1 MGAVL
6 SQLQDGK
13 ERVIA
18 YARCTLSKS
27 QRNYCVTDRE
37 LLAVVH
43 FIEYYKHYLL
53 GKEFLVRTDHQALRW
68 LFSLKEPKNRVARWI
83 ESLSA
88 FNFSI
93 EYRPGN
99 KHGNADALSRCP
111 VPQNCQ
117 CQNTIGMGL
126 ACGPCQKCQKKSK
139 DMNSKLAGQDT
150 ENTIRRVPDHALEH
164 KTKTS
169 ILKDYTTRSMRQISN
184 IVQWLPKT
192 TIVTTLFIIGIIFS
206 YIRVIGNQISN
217 KTQASVWTEGQTHPC
232 VMRNCCR
239 VETRSSAKAKQKEI
253 DLQQENKP
261 LKAPQKQPHK
271 QKKFRDKPGWA
282 SNYSMVN
289 LRKKQLDDPDISPI
303 LKWFESGKRPHGQE
317 ICASSPATRHFWN
330 SWDMLKLHDGVLFR
344 HFNIRNG
351 ISQYQQFLVPRSM
364 KKEII
369 DEMHQCILSGGHLA
383 KKKTRMKI
391 LQRFYWFGL
400 RDDVNLY
407 IEQCDN
413 CGANKTPPKTP
424 RAPLGEM
431 RVGAPMDRL
440 ATDILGPLP
449 TTPRGNR
456 YVLIVTDYFSNW
468 VEVLPIPD
476 QTAETTAEV
485 ILNEVISRYGCPL
498 DIHSD
503 QGPNYRSEL
512 FTELC
517 RLLEIRKTRSSARN
531 PKCNGKV
538 ERFNK
543 TLVRMVRA
551 YLKGQQ
557 REWDRNLGCLAAAYR
572 ASPHEATGFTPNLL
586 MMGREVRVPAEVMF
600 GSSTKGEEMTSYGQF
615 VDWLKRR
622 MQCAHDV
629 ARAHLKTTAKRQKD
643 QYDAKSS
650 LIKYEIGNL
659 VWYLAEKSKIGEN
672 PKLYSPYEGPYLIV
686 DKFSDL
692 TYNIQMEPKGK
703 TKVVNHNKLKKY
715 EGNIKYKWAKT
726 AIERAKAHNLPNT
739 LTDDSESSSSE

>member
-1 MGAVL
+1 MSCNFYNKLPKDQQPQLKPIQGYRAANGSPVQCLGKGMFKFKLGKLELKKALVVAAIVDDVLLGADI
-6 SQLQDGK
+6 LQKDPNGRARLLLDE
-13 ERVIA
+13 ERMILHGNSIPL
-18 YARCTLSKS
+18 T
-27 QRNYCVTDRE
+27 
-37 LLAVVH
+37 
-43 FIEYYKHYLL
+43 LL
-53 GKEFLVRTDHQALRW
+53 GKSESFRKVTAANNYIIQGMVEMTVDAYMEDFRDDSNNTAVLIEPSPQLGENLPLIMAPCLVDAVKNTTVTVRLINRSINPISINKDTVLGIASVCTEK
-68 LFSLKEPKNRVARWI
+68 SLPQFQKETSDQNRYFEKDEENTNRYTLPAEKDI
-83 ESLSA
+83 IPLEEDLEITCEKCENKSEHMSSGLS
-88 FNFSI
+88 S
-93 EYRPGN
+93 
-99 KHGNADALSRCP
+99 H
-111 VPQNCQ
+111 
-117 CQNTIGMGL
+117 
-126 ACGPCQKCQKKSK
+126 
-139 DMNSKLAGQDT
+139 DT
-150 ENTIRRVPDHALEH
+150 ENTIRRLPDHALEH

-169 ILKDYTTRSMRQISN
+169 ILKDYTSRSMRQISN

-239 VETRSSAKAKQKEI
+239 VETRSSAKTKQKEI
-253 DLQQENKP
+253 DLQQENQP

-317 ICASSPATRHFWN
+317 ICASSPATRHFCN

-344 HFNIRNG
+344 HFNTRNG
-351 ISQYQQFLVPRSM
+351 ICQYQQFLVPRSM

-431 RVGAPMDRL
+431 RIGAPMDRL

-485 ILNEVISRYGCPL
+485 ILNEVIGRYGCPL

-503 QGPNYRSEL
+503 QGPNYAGIMPP
-512 FTELC
+512 
-517 RLLEIRKTRSSARN
+517 IRNQKNTI
-531 PKCNGKV
+531 KC
-538 ERFNK
+538 
-543 TLVRMVRA
+543 
-551 YLKGQQ
+551 
-557 REWDRNLGCLAAAYR
+557 
-572 ASPHEATGFTPNLL
+572 
-586 MMGREVRVPAEVMF
+586 
-600 GSSTKGEEMTSYGQF
+600 
-615 VDWLKRR
+615 
-622 MQCAHDV
+622 
-629 ARAHLKTTAKRQKD
+629 
-643 QYDAKSS
+643 
-650 LIKYEIGNL
+650 
-659 VWYLAEKSKIGEN
+659 
-672 PKLYSPYEGPYLIV
+672 
-686 DKFSDL
+686 
-692 TYNIQMEPKGK
+692 
-703 TKVVNHNKLKKY
+703 
-715 EGNIKYKWAKT
+715 
-726 AIERAKAHNLPNT
+726 
-739 LTDDSESSSSE
+739 